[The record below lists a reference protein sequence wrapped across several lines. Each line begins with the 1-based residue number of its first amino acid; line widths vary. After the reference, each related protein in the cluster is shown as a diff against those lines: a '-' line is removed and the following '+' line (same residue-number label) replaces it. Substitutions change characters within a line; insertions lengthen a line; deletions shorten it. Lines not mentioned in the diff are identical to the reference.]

1 MCWVALFAASV
12 CCGLV
17 IANDIISEDIVSE
30 NIASENIISENIV
43 ADNFVK
49 IDSSEEKVN
58 VGSFLEYFE
67 DADRQLTIK
76 NVDSLSVLEQFKKF
90 QGKVF
95 NAGYSKSNYWLH
107 FEFQVNDQ
115 ENRELSRYLE
125 IDNSLLGVLE
135 IYQRNSEGGFEV
147 IKTGVNNYTH
157 SALIHYS
164 SYLYPLKFA
173 SNEPMEFFI
182 KASSSSS
189 VTVPI
194 YLWRPDIYLKSKSDQ
209 RIFYG
214 ILYGIM
220 LTMCIYNVFLFFAI
234 RESCYLFYSLYV
246 IAILS
251 IVSAYSG
258 ITAQYFLSNSP
269 LMLTRSLKSMKAIHV
284 P

>member
-1 MCWVALFAASV
+1 MYWVALLAASL
-12 CCGLV
+12 CCSLVVGNDFVSKDFIVSGV
-17 IANDIISEDIVSE
+17 IADDFP
-30 NIASENIISENIV
+30 
-43 ADNFVK
+43 ADDFAQ

-58 VGSFLEYFE
+58 VGLFLKYFE
-67 DADRQLTIK
+67 DAEQQLTIK
-76 NVDSLSVLEQFKKF
+76 NVDTLPILGQFKKY

-107 FEFQVNDQ
+107 FEFQVNDL
-115 ENRELSRYLE
+115 ENHELSRYLE